1 MWRIRN
7 VLMRIRILLFMRMR
21 IQIFFIQNLK
31 KIFTGNFLSKNYLID
46 EKNADISFDYG
57 EGLKT
62 WD

>member
-1 MWRIRN
+1 MADPERFDADPDPTFHADADPN
-7 VLMRIRILLFMRMR
+7 
-21 IQIFFIQNLK
+21 FFLQNLK

-46 EKNADISFDYG
+46 KKNADISFDYG